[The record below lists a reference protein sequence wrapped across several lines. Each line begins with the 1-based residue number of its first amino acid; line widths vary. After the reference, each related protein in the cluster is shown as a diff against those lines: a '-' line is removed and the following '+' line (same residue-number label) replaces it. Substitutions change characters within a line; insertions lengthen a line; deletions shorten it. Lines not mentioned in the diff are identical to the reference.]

1 MRAIKIVAA
10 IYGAFTKTK
19 LILLLDKR
27 VYNQEDLSVE
37 AKV

>member
-19 LILLLDKR
+19 LILLLEKR
-27 VYNQEDLSVE
+27 VCNQEDFSVD